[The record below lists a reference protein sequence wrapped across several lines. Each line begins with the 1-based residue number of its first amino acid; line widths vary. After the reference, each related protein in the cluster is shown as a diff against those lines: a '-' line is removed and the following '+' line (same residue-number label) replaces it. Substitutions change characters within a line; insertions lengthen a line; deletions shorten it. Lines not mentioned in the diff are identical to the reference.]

1 VKSVSK
7 KIKHTYQILLLLLVI
22 ILINFL
28 SNNIHFQFDLTKD
41 KRYTLSEVTKNI
53 VSEINNPLV
62 VKVYLEG
69 DFPSEFKRLQ
79 LETKQHLQQ
88 LRNENKNVVIRF
100 VNPLGME
107 KDLIAQGMQ
116 PSQLSVKEGSK
127 ISQAI
132 IFPYAQILYG
142 KKVENISLLSM
153 SNYKS
158 QEEQLTASIENLEYA
173 FTDAISKISNTKR
186 KNIAILTGN
195 NELDFI
201 YLDGLLKTLAKD
213 YHLESF
219 PLDSANVI
227 PNKTLELLTKF
238 DLALIA
244 KPTKSFTENEKFTL
258 DQFQTNGGKTLWL
271 LDNVIAE
278 QDSLMRT
285 GSTLAINRDLNLT
298 DLFFQYGIRP
308 KFNVVKDLYSATIK
322 LANGNIGGQTQFKDY
337 LWNYFPLITSE
348 NNHSINKN
356 ILPVQLK
363 FANSI
368 DLLKNDIK
376 KTVLLQSS
384 KLSKPFG
391 TPFEINL
398 NEVSEKPKPEN
409 FNNGNQTL
417 GVLLEGEFNSAYK
430 DRIKPYKTTLY
441 KEKSSLNKMILIAD
455 GDIIKNGIKQGEP
468 LDLGIDKYTGQR
480 FGNKDFL
487 LNSVNY
493 LLDNNGLLNLR
504 SKKIQLQ
511 FLDKEKAFKERTFWQ
526 TLNVALPLIVLGLF
540 GLVFGYFRKRK
551 YS

>member
-1 VKSVSK
+1 MSK
-7 KIKHTYQILLLLLVI
+7 KNKNTYQILLLLLGI

-28 SNNIHFQFDLTKD
+28 SNNIHFQLDLTKD

-116 PSQLSVKEGSK
+116 PSQLSVQEGAK

-142 KKVENISLLSM
+142 KKVANVSLLST
-153 SNYKS
+153 SNHKS

-173 FTDAISKISNTKR
+173 FTDAIHKVRNTKH

-195 NELDFI
+195 GELDFI

-213 YHLESF
+213 YHLEPF

-227 PNKTLELLTKF
+227 PNKTLELLTRF

-285 GSTLAINRDLNLT
+285 GNTLAINRDLNLT

-308 KFNVVKDLYSATIK
+308 KFNVVKDLYSSTIK
-322 LANGNIGGQTQFKDY
+322 LASGNIGGQTQFKDY
-337 LWNYFPLITSE
+337 LWNYFPLITS
-348 NNHSINKN
+348 NNKHPINKN

-363 FANSI
+363 YVSSI
-368 DLLKNDIK
+368 DLLKNDIE

-417 GVLLEGEFNSAYK
+417 GVLLEGEFYSAYK
-430 DRIKPYKTTLY
+430 DRVKPYKTELY
-441 KEKSSLNKMILIAD
+441 KEKSAPNKMILIAD
-455 GDIIKNGIKQGEP
+455 GDIIKNDIKQGEP

-493 LLDNNGLLNLR
+493 LLDDNGLLNLR

-511 FLDKEKAFKERTFWQ
+511 FLDKEKAFKERVFWQ
-526 TLNVALPLIVLGLF
+526 AINVVLPLVVLGLF
-540 GLVFGYFRKRK
+540 GFLFVYFRKRK

>member
-1 VKSVSK
+1 MSK